1 MTIRRFTR
9 PYPQNSE
16 AYYHMGRAPKNPDGT
31 SSDKPPRDS
40 KSWKEPFLAALR
52 NSGNV
57 RASCNAAKVS
67 RIMVY
72 KERDQSKEFAD
83 QWDEAKEEAIEL
95 LEGICRQ
102 RAMNNSDVLMM
113 FLLKAHR
120 PDVYRERTDVNLK
133 GRLDQEIVVDLVNT
147 NGDKDE

>member
-1 MTIRRFTR
+1 
-9 PYPQNSE
+9 
-16 AYYHMGRAPKNPDGT
+16 MGRAPKNPDGT
-31 SSDKPPRDS
+31 SSDKSPRDS
-40 KSWKEPFLAALR
+40 KSWKETFLVALR

-57 RASCNAAKVS
+57 RASCLAARVS
-67 RIMVY
+67 RVMVY
-72 KERDQSKEFAD
+72 KERDECKEFAD

-102 RAMNNSDVLMM
+102 RAMTQSDQLMM

-133 GRLDQEIVVDLVNT
+133 GRLDQEIIVDLVNPT
-147 NGDKDE
+147 GDND